1 MLKGLYPQL
10 VQKVIKM
17 PTLKAGLSRSTQLP
31 RRIYFNGQKNEGF
44 KVYCLIQYE
53 KISCCQAATACYSSL
68 GQLLAPELSAP
79 WFRGSSL
86 AEQGRFWWLQR
97 EDRPLNE
104 PLHPTLPT
112 AAQETTR
119 WSETGRFFRWK
130 WLLAPAEKNMRRFL
144 PASVLCWNPW
154 RSLQAFAAC
163 RRPFQQKPG
172 PWGVCHLTNGVL
184 GKVTHAEQIHKQIN
198 HSLFYELL
206 GDCVLRSMHISSSK
220 QIEVKAGTNLAF

>member
-1 MLKGLYPQL
+1 MQRGHKLTHVAVLGHMLKGLYPQL

-31 RRIYFNGQKNEGF
+31 RKIYFNGQKNEGF
-44 KVYCLIQYE
+44 QVYCLIQYG
-53 KISCCQAATACYSSL
+53 KISCCHAATACYSSL
-68 GQLLAPELSAP
+68 GQVLEPELSAP

-130 WLLAPAEKNMRRFL
+130 
-144 PASVLCWNPW
+144 
-154 RSLQAFAAC
+154 
-163 RRPFQQKPG
+163 
-172 PWGVCHLTNGVL
+172 
-184 GKVTHAEQIHKQIN
+184 
-198 HSLFYELL
+198 
-206 GDCVLRSMHISSSK
+206 
-220 QIEVKAGTNLAF
+220 